1 MKSFQTVACNLSLT
15 AIALLGLSG
24 AGFGQGKSKSGEG
37 AAIYKANCVL
47 CHGSDGHA
55 QTTLGKQVGALDL
68 HSEAVQKKT
77 DAELKKVITK
87 GQKNMPA
94 FGVQLTAAQIND
106 VLAYVR
112 EFGKKK

>member
-1 MKSFQTVACNLSLT
+1 MKSFQSVACSLSLT
-15 AIALLGLSG
+15 AIALLSLSG
-24 AGFGQGKSKSGEG
+24 AAFSQSKSKTG
-37 AAIYKANCVL
+37 AAIYKTNCVL

-68 HSEAVQKKT
+68 HSEEVQKKT

-94 FGVQLTAAQIND
+94 FGVQLTSAQIND
-106 VLAYVR
+106 VLAYIR
-112 EFGKKK
+112 EWKKK